1 MAPKGRV
8 RGRTAMKI
16 LTKLERDALTKK
28 IIVNLVKVQKA
39 AQKAHDEAK
48 DLSWQFSFFSSA
60 LSPAAKYAAKV
71 LKKDVEASLT

>member
-1 MAPKGRV
+1 
-8 RGRTAMKI
+8 MKI
-16 LTKLERDALTKK
+16 LTELERDALTKK
-28 IIVNLVKVQKA
+28 IIANLAKVQKA
-39 AQKAHDEAK
+39 ALRAHDEAK